1 MKKLKELKLRYYAA
15 LALVLLLGAGAA
27 VAGVKAFQAS
37 ASKTV
42 IVQGDYI
49 EAASPIEQVVEP
61 ELGAVTGPSLPN
73 PNCQNDLCTWTVV
86 QTWVHGSTTIASIPD
101 PWQNVTGTNG
111 GVVLQAT
118 GGLNY
123 TGSSTTVDLV
133 RVIQTTAA
141 TSSYSLA
148 CGPSTGATAKGQIEL
163 AKYLVSST
171 GFIATGTLG
180 IIENNMTGAQGN
192 RQNGGTV
199 AKVSMGPQDPY
210 FVCWADENADG
221 IGGIFNADATT
232 TGKIIVRFNRYIR

>member
-1 MKKLKELKLRYYAA
+1 MIKNNKLVFGTLLA
-15 LALVLLLGAGAA
+15 LALLVGGLS
-27 VAGVKAFQAS
+27 VAKATGGFSWANVERYV
-37 ASKTV
+37 ADKIADKV
-42 IVQGDYI
+42 DN
-49 EAASPIEQVVEP
+49 PVVEE

-86 QTWVHGSTTIASIPD
+86 QTWVHGTTTIASIKD
-101 PWQNVTGTNG
+101 PFTMVTGTNG
-111 GVVLQAT
+111 GVVLET
-118 GGLNY
+118 LGGLNY